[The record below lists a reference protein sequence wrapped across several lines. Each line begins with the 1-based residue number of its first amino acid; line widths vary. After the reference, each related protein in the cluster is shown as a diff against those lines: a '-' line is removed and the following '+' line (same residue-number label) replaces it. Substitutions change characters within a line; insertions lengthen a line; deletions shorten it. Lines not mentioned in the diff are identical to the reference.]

1 VSINAALLQQLT
13 TQIAAVTAIVGVSAD
28 FTKAKSTWTIF
39 PVGGGEVLASSVPA
53 AWTVVQ
59 AFDPNGLTPVAR
71 IANGIAIT
79 STGSPALNA
88 TYAIDPVTQNHI
100 TSVATYINTNARF
113 PGGQAPFPW
122 PDITGVSRSFQS
134 TAQFLQF
141 ASACADIVTQIQL
154 GMSPTQAATI
164 V

>member
-1 VSINAALLQQLT
+1 MQQDIALELHNA
-13 TQIAAVTAIVGVSAD
+13 IAAVCPIQGVSIGNLAD
-28 FTKAKSTWTIF
+28 KATWRIDYD
-39 PVGGGEVLASSVPA
+39 PA
-53 AWTVVQ
+53 ATAPQKQ
-59 AFDPNGLTPVAR
+59 AAQAVITSFNVNALTPQGR

-88 TYAIDPVTQNHI
+88 TYAIDPVAQGHI

-113 PGGQAPFPW
+113 PAGLAPFPW
-122 PDITGVSRSFQS
+122 PDITGVQHSFQS

-141 ASACADIVTQIQL
+141 ATACADIVTQIQFGL
-154 GMSPTQAATI
+154 SPTQAATI